1 MLEHMDEQ
9 KLNEFLEQ
17 DRVVVECFTPQCAH
31 CKNIQQM
38 LEQSAAKWKEKVKFG
53 IVDVTES
60 LLFAQKFQVISV
72 PTLLFF
78 KKGELKQ
85 KVVGETYP
93 EVIDQMIHRL

>member
-1 MLEHMDEQ
+1 MLELMKEQ
-9 KLNEFLEQ
+9 ELDKFLEQ
-17 DRVVVECFTPQCAH
+17 ERVVVECFIPQCAR
-31 CKNIQQM
+31 CKNIQQI
-38 LEQSAAKWKEKVKFG
+38 LEQSAMKWKGEVKFG
-53 IVDVTES
+53 MVDVTES
-60 LLFAQKFQVISV
+60 MMFTQRFQVMSV

>member
-1 MLEHMDEQ
+1 
-9 KLNEFLEQ
+9 
-17 DRVVVECFTPQCAH
+17 
-31 CKNIQQM
+31 M
-38 LEQSAAKWKEKVKFG
+38 LEQSATKWKEEVKFG
-53 IVDVTES
+53 IVDVTEC
-60 LLFAQKFQVISV
+60 LMFAQKFQVMSV

>member
-1 MLEHMDEQ
+1 MLERMNEQ

-17 DRVVVECFTPQCAH
+17 ERVVVECFTPQCAH

-38 LEQSAAKWKEKVKFG
+38 LEQSATKWKEEVKFG
-53 IVDVTES
+53 IVDVTEC
-60 LLFAQKFQVISV
+60 LMFAQKFQVMSV